1 MGHPH
6 HASKGFQRPVQI
18 FTKSDLSPSQSQ
30 RSYSITPSH
39 TVTSQSAGKQVYTCL
54 TSPYF
59 TPNNQSQ
66 RSASG
71 FSITPSHIIT
81 SNSNTEAAPRRVYT
95 CLPSPIGAMY
105 EKEEFEGK
113 MNERSAVKELENSDD
128 ICDSTEDRGGTE
140 RVQIKQE
147 DGAKNGV
154 KDTKSFKRKLSDAD
168 EEQNNK
174 SAKKEEVNDC
184 DTEGKNVDDT

>member
-39 TVTSQSAGKQVYTCL
+39 TITSQNAGKQVYTCL
-54 TSPYF
+54 ASPYF

-66 RSASG
+66 RSALG
-71 FSITPSHIIT
+71 FSITPSHTIT
-81 SNSNTEAAPRRVYT
+81 SNSNAEAAPRRVYT
-95 CLPSPIGAMY
+95 CLPSPIDTMY
-105 EKEEFEGK
+105 DKEEFEGK
-113 MNERSAVKELENSDD
+113 VHERSAVKELENSGG
-128 ICDSTEDRGGTE
+128 IRDSTEDRGGTE

-147 DGAKNGV
+147 DGAKNRV
-154 KDTKSFKRKLSDAD
+154 KDTKSFKRKLSDD
-168 EEQNNK
+168 NDEQNYK
-174 SAKKEEVNDC
+174 LAKKETVNDC